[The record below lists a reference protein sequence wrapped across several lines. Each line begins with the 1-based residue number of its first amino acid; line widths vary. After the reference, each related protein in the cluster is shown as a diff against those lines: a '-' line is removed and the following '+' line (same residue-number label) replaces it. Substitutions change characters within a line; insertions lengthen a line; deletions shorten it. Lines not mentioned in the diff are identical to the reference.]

1 MKSANTASSNIL
13 GWVLLAVMA
22 ILIGLPLVFV
32 LLQGVAP
39 GIGLT
44 RDWQVQ
50 PELLAEI
57 GQRPLWQA
65 SLVNSLTLATGS
77 MILGGTIGS
86 GLAIMR
92 HSTRFFGARL
102 LDVVV
107 WTLLVS
113 PSFILA
119 QGWVQFG
126 SPSGVAQANFGLDI
140 SGFLFSPLGLIV
152 IMSLKDFPFAYL
164 ATSAALHWNN
174 RSLTDA
180 AALSG
185 ARQATILRTIRLPL
199 VLPAILSGWILVFT
213 DVIGDFGLPAAL
225 AARFSFPTLPYSIY
239 ASVRQSPVN
248 FAFGGVLSFYLVV
261 IILVAT
267 VIYLVLLRK
276 SQHAFLGGGARR
288 QQLPAARRPWLWS
301 GISMLVTLIS
311 LGIPIGTSLQV
322 ALTKTTHGGL
332 TASNFTTEHFAEVF
346 GAGSRMLD
354 GLWNSFWIAI
364 IAALLTTVLGFL
376 IATVLTFSS
385 FKAKGI
391 IDFAATITLAVP
403 GIVLA
408 VGYIFVWNQPVLSDL
423 GIGLYGTP
431 LLLIFIGVASAL
443 PVSIRLQIGALSHIS
458 ANLLQAAALS
468 GVGMWQRLQTI
479 LVPLAL
485 PAVISAFAAVM
496 ASSVFDLAGTTML
509 APPNFMTLPVEILA
523 EYDRGRFGYASAG
536 ALLAMSVVVVLAI
549 ISDWVGTRLTAGAT
563 AKPPQDQIPSGTAK
577 EELYV

>member
-1 MKSANTASSNIL
+1 M
-13 GWVLLAVMA
+13 AVCV
-22 ILIGLPLVFV
+22 GLPLLFV

-39 GIGLT
+39 GIGLS
-44 RDWQVQ
+44 RDWRIQ
-50 PELLAEI
+50 PELLTEF

-65 SLVNSLTLATGS
+65 SLMNSLTLATGS
-77 MILGGTIGS
+77 MILGGSLGS
-86 GLAIMR
+86 VLALMR
-92 HSTRFFGARL
+92 HSTQFFGARL
-102 LDVVV
+102 LDIVV

-126 SPSGVAQANFGLDI
+126 SPSGVAQANFGIDI
-140 SGFLFSPLGLIV
+140 SSFLFSPLGLIV

-185 ARQATILRTIRLPL
+185 ARQTTILRTIRLPL
-199 VLPAILSGWILVFT
+199 VLPAVLSGWILVFT

-248 FAFGGVLSFYLVV
+248 FAFGGVLSFYLV
-261 IILVAT
+261 IIVLIAT
-267 VIYLVLLRK
+267 VIYLVLLQK
-276 SQHAFLGGGARR
+276 AQHAFLNGEAVP
-288 QQLPAARRPWLWS
+288 QQLPPARRSWVWS
-301 GISMLVTLIS
+301 SIAALVTLTS

-322 ALTKTTHGGL
+322 AITKTTHRGL
-332 TASNFTTEHFAEVF
+332 ELSNFTAEHFVEVF

-354 GLWNSFWIAI
+354 GLWNSVWIAL
-364 IAALLTTVLGFL
+364 IAALVTTVLGFL

-385 FKAKGI
+385 FKAKGV

-423 GIGLYGTP
+423 GVGLYGTP
-431 LLLIFIGVASAL
+431 LLLILIGVASAL
-443 PVSIRLQIGALSHIS
+443 PVSIRLQIGALTHIS
-458 ANLLQAAALS
+458 PNLLQAAALS
-468 GVGMWQRLQTI
+468 GVGMWQRLRSI
-479 LVPLAL
+479 LVPLAF

-536 ALLAMSVVVVLAI
+536 ALLSMGVVVMLAVA
-549 ISDWVGTRLTAGAT
+549 SDWIGSHLTRTATERTTSTRPRSDT
-563 AKPPQDQIPSGTAK
+563 AQEVTTLEKVTA
-577 EELYV
+577 